1 MKTYVQFVSS
11 PSRFNVAMTFACNE
25 TFNSSRKLQLA
36 HTMNSNATSI
46 QQMATKNYRISGK
59 YPLVTIE
66 KKGEVEDMSTI
77 ANGSYGL

>member
-1 MKTYVQFVSS
+1 
-11 PSRFNVAMTFACNE
+11 
-25 TFNSSRKLQLA
+25 
-36 HTMNSNATSI
+36 MNSNATSI